1 MLVLSRRPGE
11 QLQIGTD
18 IIVEVLEISGTQ
30 VRLGKTAPRE
40 VPVLREELL
49 DELPEWTDSE
59 LVRRVMRSA
68 GDSR

>member
-30 VRLGKTAPRE
+30 VRLGITAPRE

>member
-11 QLQIGTD
+11 QLHIGTD
-18 IIVEVLEISGTQ
+18 IIVEVMEISGSQ
-30 VRLGKTAPRE
+30 VRLGITAPRE

>member
-18 IIVEVLEISGTQ
+18 IIVEVLDISGTQ
-30 VRLGKTAPRE
+30 VRLGISAPRE

>member
-30 VRLGKTAPRE
+30 VRLGIVAPRE
-40 VPVLREELL
+40 VAVLREELL
-49 DELPEWTDSE
+49 DELPEWKDSE